1 MGNIVRKYEPSSSV
15 LGDEVLSVNGRIDI
29 EDGASI
35 VVKEGGTLT
44 VDESGVLDFDTA
56 ALLTIKSYALED
68 GDTLTV
74 EAGATLDIEGD
85 LTIPGAAAVESGGEL
100 AIEDGGKAAVELG
113 GELDIEEGGALKYH
127 GRTMQP
133 TLMKFSYSFAAD
145 GGEIGTINLGGDIPS
160 GAVITGGML
169 VVTDAI
175 TSDGA
180 ATIAL
185 HAKTADDILAAAVLG
200 TNGTA
205 GLHDVVADFTAAH
218 AILLDAEKDVVLTIG
233 EAALTA
239 GAFDL
244 YLEVLL

>member
-29 EDGASI
+29 EDG
-35 VVKEGGTLT
+35 
-44 VDESGVLDFDTA
+44 
-56 ALLTIKSYALED
+56 
-68 GDTLTV
+68 
-74 EAGATLDIEGD
+74 
-85 LTIPGAAAVESGGEL
+85 
-100 AIEDGGKAAVELG
+100 
-113 GELDIEEGGALKYH
+113 GALKYH

-133 TLMKFSYSFAAD
+133 ALMKFSYDFATD

-160 GAVITGGML
+160 GAVIMGGML

-205 GLHDVVADFTAAH
+205 GLHDTVPDFTATN

-233 EAALTA
+233 EAALTK